1 TRGGKNLITI
11 SRPVLQ
17 RMLDGRTVGLAI
29 KPLGAVNAAF
39 YAMESDNGKHTPVL
53 HFSTNP

>member
-1 TRGGKNLITI
+1 
-11 SRPVLQ
+11 
-17 RMLDGRTVGLAI
+17 MLDGRTVGLAI

-39 YAMESDNGKHTPVL
+39 YAMESYNGKHTPVL